1 MTHNSPECLLLVLI
15 LRLLE
20 NAIISGIGFK
30 VLGYVTN
37 HAILAITT
45 GSNRF
50 SSTVTWLN
58 FGFYDV
64 ICDPRLAIFK
74 METSHDRID
83 HTKFCWIFYNYESS

>member
-1 MTHNSPECLLLVLI
+1 MTHNLPECLLLVLI

-37 HAILAITT
+37 HAVLAITT

-50 SSTVTWLN
+50 SSTVTRLN
-58 FGFYDV
+58 LGFYDV
-64 ICDPRLAIFK
+64 ISDPRLTIFELEICHGRANPK
-74 METSHDRID
+74 KNLLD
-83 HTKFCWIFYNYESS
+83 FLQL